1 MKFQINEKIFF
12 CPMELTMDVIGGK
25 WKLLILWQLTQGTKR
40 YGELRSALSDIT
52 HKMLTQQLRE
62 LEQDGIVHR
71 EVFQVVPP
79 KVEYSLTKTGERLS
93 NVMASMAEWAS
104 AFQVDDTPAKEVKKS
119 IKEQEQSRKKTK
131 DSGAKKNSE
140 KKFSPSAKQK
150 A

>member
-104 AFQVDDTPAKEVKKS
+104 AFRIDETPAKDVKKEIKLQQQKRKNNQSTRTKHS
-119 IKEQEQSRKKTK
+119 IER
-131 DSGAKKNSE
+131 G
-140 KKFSPSAKQK
+140 
-150 A
+150 